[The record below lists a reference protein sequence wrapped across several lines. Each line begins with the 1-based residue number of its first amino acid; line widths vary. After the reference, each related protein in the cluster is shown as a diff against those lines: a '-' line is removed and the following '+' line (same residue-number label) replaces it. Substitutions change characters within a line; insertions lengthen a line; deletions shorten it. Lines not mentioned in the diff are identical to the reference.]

1 MGHFSLSLSLSLT
14 LSHTLS
20 LSLSRALFSIFI
32 SRCHRWN
39 PNGLSP
45 AIEIGCVC
53 YADNIAMGSF
63 RIRMTRIKNQ
73 WRWLAQKAANSRSSL
88 CHAHTLIKIKVQK
101 TSVDNGKT
109 WSPIEL
115 VVQSHL
121 QVSGHAGMSSA
132 PWALTDD
139 VTGEMFLFYNANST
153 GNRRCDCGV
162 AAVTSTDNG
171 VSWSSTPT
179 AVYPESSGF
188 YGSSLATGVT
198 LKVGEH
204 KGRLVTCK

>member
-1 MGHFSLSLSLSLT
+1 MFFAALIVASTTAAAELQELFVSGVASATTPWVSPGTPLVY
-14 LSHTLS
+14 
-20 LSLSRALFSIFI
+20 RIPALFLSK
-32 SRCHRWN
+32 
-39 PNGLSP
+39 NGTL
-45 AIEIGCVC
+45 
-53 YADNIAMGSF
+53 IAQCSERMGSSNDESA
-63 RIRMTRIKNQ
+63 TN
-73 WRWLAQKAANSRSSL
+73 L
-88 CHAHTLIKIKVQK
+88 VQK

-198 LKVGEH
+198 LKV
-204 KGRLVTCK
+204 